1 MSWKFITM
9 ENELITVEGL
19 QVSPA
24 FAKLLVIG
32 SKPTVPGAGYPL
44 QSATR
49 MVLCLYGGDKPVP
62 QLIEA
67 AKAYYAMPNN
77 GVGGSLHIV
86 LDDENIEDG
95 HINWCIDYAMANDDN
110 EGVLLGKM
118 LLGASYTQR
127 RKLVRSYGAYCL

>member
-1 MSWKFITM
+1 MN
-9 ENELITVEGL
+9 NELTTVEGL

-32 SKPTVPGAGYPL
+32 SKPTVP
-44 QSATR
+44 
-49 MVLCLYGGDKPVP
+49 

-67 AKAYYAMPNN
+67 AKAYYSMPGN

-86 LDDENIEDG
+86 LDDDNIEDS
-95 HINWCIDYAMANDDN
+95 HIQWCIDYASSKGDN

-118 LLGASYTQR
+118 LLAASYTQR
-127 RKLVRSYGAYCL
+127 RKLVNSYGAYCQ

>member
-1 MSWKFITM
+1 M
-9 ENELITVEGL
+9 ENELNTFEGL
-19 QVSPA
+19 KVSPA

-32 SKPTVPGAGYPL
+32 SKPTV
-44 QSATR
+44 S
-49 MVLCLYGGDKPVP
+49 
-62 QLIEA
+62 QLIKA
-67 AKAYYAMPNN
+67 AKAYYAIPNN

-86 LDDENIEDG
+86 LDDENIEDC

-127 RKLVRSYGAYCL
+127 RKLVRNYEAYCQ